1 MEGNFGFMKKIMF
14 AALAVVCF
22 SVTMHAQP
30 RPVDRDAA
38 QSAKRVPDMIKARYD
53 GGTFGSTGK
62 QKGYFKFDDANQRVV
77 FYRDD
82 GREILSISYTSLVMI
97 YPDTKE
103 HTSQTG
109 NVISRLPL
117 PGAGLAGLKSTE
129 SKYLNLTFD
138 DPDIDVK
145 GTANFKFNDKELLLS
160 FIDALGTKAKMKQR
174 GQAYYRPKKTDF

>member
-1 MEGNFGFMKKIMF
+1 MKELIF
-14 AALAVVCF
+14 AIVAFCCLSAV
-22 SVTMHAQP
+22 MQAQP
-30 RPVDRDAA
+30 RPVDKT
-38 QSAKRVPDMIKARYD
+38 QTKSLKPLPEMIKARYD
-53 GGTFGSTGK
+53 GGIFGSTGK
-62 QKGYFKFDDANQRVV
+62 EKGYFKFDEANVRVV
-77 FYRDD
+77 FYREDN
-82 GREILSISYTSLVMI
+82 RELFSIPYASLLVI
-97 YPDTKE
+97 YPETKE

-129 SKYLNLTFD
+129 SKYLVINFD

-174 GQAYYRPKKTDF
+174 GQAFYRPKESTY